1 MINGIV
7 MDKNNGLYFFIMDK
21 NNGIY
26 FMILSILKKINWD
39 LFYGIYFMIM
49 GTFFFGD
56 FYKYVIMASSFFSTN
71 LFHGLILINGT
82 CKRLDDPF
90 GLIMGQFH

>member
-26 FMILSILKKINWD
+26 FMILSI
-39 LFYGIYFMIM
+39 
-49 GTFFFGD
+49 
-56 FYKYVIMASSFFSTN
+56 
-71 LFHGLILINGT
+71 
-82 CKRLDDPF
+82 
-90 GLIMGQFH
+90 

>member
-1 MINGIV
+1 
-7 MDKNNGLYFFIMDK
+7 
-21 NNGIY
+21 
-26 FMILSILKKINWD
+26 
-39 LFYGIYFMIM
+39 MIM

>member
-26 FMILSILKKINWD
+26 FMILSILKKNKLGLVLWD
-39 LFYGIYFMIM
+39 LFHDYGD
-49 GTFFFGD
+49 FFFGD

-82 CKRLDDPF
+82 CK
-90 GLIMGQFH
+90 